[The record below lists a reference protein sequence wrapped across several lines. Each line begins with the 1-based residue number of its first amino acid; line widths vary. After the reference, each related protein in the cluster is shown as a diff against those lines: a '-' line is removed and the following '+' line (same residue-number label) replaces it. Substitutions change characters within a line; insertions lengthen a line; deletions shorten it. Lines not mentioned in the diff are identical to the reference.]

1 MLNRPNRIL
10 ARGQPRSYTSKVQV
24 RNLITDQ
31 SFRGL
36 LVGLLLRLGK
46 AGRRRHRSR
55 SQEPDSSLI
64 KETVFVRSHIIVHSE
79 KWQKVPRQLCTF
91 FSKHV
96 SLENQD
102 WFTRSTNAPP
112 LSSPGKSLCRLA
124 PPPTPGG
131 RLQASLSCAS
141 VWQAGDWRPRAGL
154 GYLPMQ
160 FCLKMK
166 IGLHAFSLANLKLL
180 DI

>member
-55 SQEPDSSLI
+55 SEEPVSSLI
-64 KETVFVRSHIIVHSE
+64 KERVFVRSHIIVHSE
-79 KWQKVPRQLCTF
+79 KWQKVPRKLCTF

-96 SLENQD
+96 SLENKN
-102 WFTRSTNAPP
+102 WFTRSTNAPTP
-112 LSSPGKSLCRLA
+112 QFSREVLVSAGPSPHTRGKAAGFFVLCLRVAGWGLEA
-124 PPPTPGG
+124 KG
-131 RLQASLSCAS
+131 RTWISAYAI
-141 VWQAGDWRPRAGL
+141 
-154 GYLPMQ
+154 LP
-160 FCLKMK
+160 
-166 IGLHAFSLANLKLL
+166 
-180 DI
+180 